1 MFGNLDEFEAH
12 VTNRVMTVL
21 LDRVVQLWLTQPY
34 TRHILSVRNVETS
47 LRCNI
52 LEMMVNTQK
61 DFDFSFEMMRSFVSR
76 SSNPIRDLTEKHLP
90 SYSICEYDFDG
101 DTVMVTVTPS

>member
-1 MFGNLDEFEAH
+1 
-12 VTNRVMTVL
+12 
-21 LDRVVQLWLTQPY
+21 
-34 TRHILSVRNVETS
+34 
-47 LRCNI
+47 
-52 LEMMVNTQK
+52 MMVNTQK